1 MLTRDYY
8 HAVTALGAR
17 EGEAR
22 RDILLFTVEP
32 GETQVG
38 WLHENINHWR
48 GFRNWSCMCKTLW
61 GP

>member
-32 GETQVG
+32 GATQV
-38 WLHENINHWR
+38 E
-48 GFRNWSCMCKTLW
+48 SAA
-61 GP
+61 

>member
-1 MLTRDYY
+1 MLTREYY

-32 GETQVG
+32 DETQMEIVA
-38 WLHENINHWR
+38 
-48 GFRNWSCMCKTLW
+48 
-61 GP
+61 